1 MTRLTIIVESLI
13 VLLLI
18 SNNNFSFA
26 QNAQSSS
33 KNLTTNPADA
43 PKEVDDSENV
53 TSPDRP
59 VPDQQELMLRQYKL
73 ILLLMIVGIIILFLA
88 VLLITIIRIGR
99 YRRRRLK
106 LGQKGV
112 PTEYVDSWS
121 RYRLNDE
128 EK

>member
-1 MTRLTIIVESLI
+1 MTRLIIIIESLI

-18 SNNNFSFA
+18 SNNLSFA
-26 QNAQSSS
+26 QNAQSPS
-33 KNLTTNPADA
+33 KNLTTNQANTH
-43 PKEVDDSENV
+43 KEVDNSEIV
-53 TSPDRP
+53 SSPDRP
-59 VPDQQELMLRQYKL
+59 VPNRQELKLRQYKL
-73 ILLLMIVGIIILFLA
+73 ILLFMIAGIIILFLA

-112 PTEYVDSWS
+112 PTEYVDAWS
-121 RYRLNDE
+121 RYRIKEE